1 MEMEKWIG
9 LTFAGGVV
17 LILAVAAMACL
28 YRRKRRKE
36 AAASTV
42 CADSGAEAGEEK
54 FVRQFL
60 PLELLELLGMDR
72 RLSSVEEV
80 TAHPK
85 ELEAVI
91 YNGNVVGFHDM
102 VRGMDTGE
110 VYQFINRSLSCS
122 IPAVYEHGGVVEE
135 IRDAGITALFNGSC
149 EESLRAAVAIC
160 EEMFLREKEGC
171 FRNFTTGLCYGL
183 VQAGVVG
190 CGQRLAVHTLS
201 AYTGLGS
208 FLQQIGMKYYARILA
223 VGNYVDRIDGFHK
236 KYNCRRLGY
245 IFLGSLQQM
254 EIVYDIF
261 DGDDADTR
269 NRKRKTKML
278 FEKGVQLFL
287 GRQYADARVYFI
299 EVLKADS
306 NDKAAREYVFLCDK
320 YRALPERER
329 AEAPLYIEAV

>member
-9 LTFAGGVV
+9 LVFTGGVV
-17 LILAVAAMACL
+17 LILTVAAMVCL
-28 YRRKRRKE
+28 YRRKKRIE
-36 AAASTV
+36 AAELTN
-42 CADSGAEAGEEK
+42 CADSGAEAGERS
-54 FVRQFL
+54 FARQFL
-60 PLELLELLGMDR
+60 PLELLEILGTGR
-72 RLSSVEEV
+72 QFSGAEEM

-91 YNGNVVGFHDM
+91 YNGNIAGFHDI

-149 EESLRAAVAIC
+149 EESLKAAVAIC
-160 EEMFLREKEGC
+160 EEMFLREKTGC

-201 AYTGLGS
+201 AYTGLAT

-223 VGNYVDRIDGFHK
+223 VGSYVDRIDGFQK

-254 EIVYDIF
+254 ELLYDIF

-306 NDKAAREYVFLCDK
+306 CDKAAREYVFLCDK
-320 YRALPERER
+320 YRALSEKER
-329 AEAPLYIEAV
+329 AEAPLYIESV